1 MTSKDLIDD
10 LTDIKPEL
18 VLGHCF
24 KQHWLRNMYPHFFFK
39 LKASRFGPPKSRR
52 RIIFAPPMAG
62 PTSPFSQPTPAPDFC
77 HSAVS
82 QPPQEGED
90 SLRSPE
96 IISDTDDMQKLEAWI
111 TERKQF
117 RSQLENLVDVERW
130 LMQKPSLSDQEERV
144 WGRIKACR
152 ADGKAR
158 SKSAL
163 PRSPECL
170 PPESSRLQRRGR
182 APLIRAPYPQALVTL
197 HNLLHKRSLKMVEL
211 FRKAD
216 MDRGEIMREDF
227 IKVIKETK
235 VPISDKDLE
244 DVIIFLT
251 SSKRGNFISNDD
263 LIECQ
268 DRWLE
273 MMQGQCRE
281 TETGVQAQFQKAT
294 YRTATCSTSAGDKAK
309 EVKPLVPTKPET
321 RLILLEVPPINI
333 EPERRYLTY
342 DEMEE
347 TGKQFRDRRRREK
360 SKDTLIEWKEKCRLV
375 RSGDKC
381 VDEHCLP
388 STLEGDMGELVDQY
402 RRNCFM
408 TYLKSFKLCKDY
420 KIRLTKPVL
429 QKALLH
435 PGDKIIKEGEDLWK
449 IRQPGGPYTTAP
461 AHALSPASTSTSRTA
476 SRNQAKEKQNRQLQR
491 NKMQKKFAHVR
502 KSNDNNFWPGHLLD
516 KICPYLPAVEPG
528 RAHALFGYI
537 HSTKP
542 VYRGIYNPDRSW
554 LLSEQG
560 YLTYG
565 DAAFRKSHFI

>member
-1 MTSKDLIDD
+1 
-10 LTDIKPEL
+10 
-18 VLGHCF
+18 
-24 KQHWLRNMYPHFFFK
+24 
-39 LKASRFGPPKSRR
+39 
-52 RIIFAPPMAG
+52 
-62 PTSPFSQPTPAPDFC
+62 
-77 HSAVS
+77 SAVS
-82 QPPQEGED
+82 QPPQERED
-90 SLRSPE
+90 SLWPSK
-96 IISDTDDMQKLEAWI
+96 ITSDTEEDLQKLEAWI

-117 RSQLENLVDVERW
+117 RSQLESLVDVERW
-130 LMQKPSLSDQEERV
+130 LMQKPSHSDQEERV
-144 WGRIKACR
+144 WERIKACR
-152 ADGKAR
+152 ADRKAR
-158 SKSAL
+158 SKLAL
-163 PRSPECL
+163 SRSPECS
-170 PPESSRLQRRGR
+170 PPESRRLWHMGS
-182 APLIRAPYPQALVTL
+182 APLIHAPYPQALFTL
-197 HNLLHKRSLKMVEL
+197 HSLLHKHNLKMVEV

-216 MDRGEIMREDF
+216 MDRKKIMREDF

-273 MMQGQCRE
+273 MMQGKCRE
-281 TETGVQAQFQKAT
+281 TKTAT
-294 YRTATCSTSAGDKAK
+294 YRTATCSTSARGKAK

-321 RLILLEVPPINI
+321 QLILLEVPPINI

-347 TGKQFRDRRRREK
+347 IGKQFRDRRRREK
-360 SKDTLIEWKEKCRLV
+360 CKDTPIEWKEKCRLV

-388 STLEGDMGELVDQY
+388 STLEGDVGELVDQY

-420 KIRLTKPVL
+420 KICLTKPVL

-435 PGDKIIKEGEDLWK
+435 PGDKIIKEGEDMRK
-449 IRQPGGPYTTAP
+449 IRQPGGPYATAP
-461 AHALSPASTSTSRTA
+461 AQALSPARACRSRTA
-476 SRNQAKEKQNRQLQR
+476 SRKQAKEMQNRFVQREQLQR
-491 NKMQKKFAHVR
+491 NEMQEFAHVS

-516 KICPYLPAVEPG
+516 KIRLYLPAVEPG
-528 RAHALFGYI
+528 RAHALFSYI

-542 VYRGIYNPDRSW
+542 IYRGI
-554 LLSEQG
+554 
-560 YLTYG
+560 
-565 DAAFRKSHFI
+565 